1 MKGYGNALR
10 KLKGTRPREEVANA
24 VNVSISAIAM
34 YENEERSPRDEIKL
48 KLANYFGTTVQAIFF
63 THNVTK

>member
-1 MKGYGNALR
+1 MKGYGNTLR
-10 KLKGTRPREEVANA
+10 KLRGTRSREEVANA

-48 KLANYFGTTVQAIFF
+48 KLASYFGTTVQAIFF
-63 THNVTK
+63 TQNVTK